1 MSIQFGLK
9 TGCDSDVQK
18 LLGKVN
24 YLCRFIVN
32 LAGKVDSFFPLIQ
45 RKHESEF
52 VWGDE
57 QRDTFMKIK
66 EYLMSPPA

>member
-32 LAGKVDSFFPLIQ
+32 LTGKVDSFFAI
-45 RKHESEF
+45 
-52 VWGDE
+52 
-57 QRDTFMKIK
+57 DTTQT
-66 EYLMSPPA
+66 